1 MYKKLIKFLNF
12 LLLTCKNYILWILLF
27 KDNNVNI
34 YFQNQIDFLY
44 LKLIVITM
52 CGLFIACCIYWD
64 YTSDTENIKLVFCAV
79 KDTIMQTAL
88 KEFNLA

>member
-1 MYKKLIKFLNF
+1 MNIY
-12 LLLTCKNYILWILLF
+12 YIYIIYI

-52 CGLFIACCIYWD
+52 CGLFIACCIYGIIHQTRK
-64 YTSDTENIKLVFCAV
+64 TSSLYFVLLKIQLCKLHLKNSILLNVIMNNFCIYV
-79 KDTIMQTAL
+79 
-88 KEFNLA
+88 